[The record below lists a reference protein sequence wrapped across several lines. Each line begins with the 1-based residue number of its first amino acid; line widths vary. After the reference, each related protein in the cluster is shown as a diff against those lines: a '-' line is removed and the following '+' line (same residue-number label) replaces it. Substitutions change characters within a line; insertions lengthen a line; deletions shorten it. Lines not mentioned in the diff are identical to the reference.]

1 VANAIS
7 RLTAATARRREAHD
21 AWEAAIVAA
30 AGQGWSHDVIAR
42 AAGVEEVDVRRVLR
56 KRTRPSSPTDDRET
70 G

>member
-7 RLTAATARRREAHD
+7 RLTAATARSRD
-21 AWEAAIVAA
+21 AQQDWEVAIVAA
-30 AGQGWSHDVIAR
+30 AEQGWSHDVIAR

-56 KRTRPSSPTDDRET
+56 KRRIRAGDS